1 MTQSES
7 MSSSSESAAEK
18 RVFEMESRRANLVWT
33 IARHAILSGKKIN
46 VVCDDQKEADI
57 LNQMIDANVREM
69 NSMTWSI

>member
-1 MTQSES
+1 
-7 MSSSSESAAEK
+7 
-18 RVFEMESRRANLVWT
+18 
-33 IARHAILSGKKIN
+33 LSGKKIN